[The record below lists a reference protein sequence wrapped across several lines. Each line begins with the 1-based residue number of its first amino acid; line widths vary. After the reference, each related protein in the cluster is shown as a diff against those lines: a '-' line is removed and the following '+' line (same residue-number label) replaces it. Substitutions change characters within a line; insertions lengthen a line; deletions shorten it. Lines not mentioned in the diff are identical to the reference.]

1 MVGNISSAAQSISKG
16 LTRLQA
22 QEPAEAKG
30 SDISSEEGSSAE
42 TKSDGAATTA
52 SNNNSRVG
60 ARLASALGRLSGANI
75 DKVDNAES
83 FQTASR
89 SVDVQISAQ
98 AKRLMAMND
107 KV

>member
-16 LTRLQA
+16 LTRLQS
-22 QEPAEAKG
+22 QEPAQAEG
-30 SDISSEEGSSAE
+30 SDISAEEGSSAE
-42 TKSDGAATTA
+42 TKNDGAATA

-75 DKVDNAES
+75 DKLDNAES

-98 AKRLMAMND
+98 ARRLMAMND